1 MGIYR
6 KASLRAE
13 FHPWMYAGRRVAFG
27 SLALRKRTN
36 HALLRLGRYMCTGK
50 LPSGTQGAAPMIGN
64 TDHAAESSANVSTS
78 NAIPEERSELS
89 VNAKRKIFYLLH

>member
-1 MGIYR
+1 
-6 KASLRAE
+6 
-13 FHPWMYAGRRVAFG
+13 
-27 SLALRKRTN
+27 
-36 HALLRLGRYMCTGK
+36 
-50 LPSGTQGAAPMIGN
+50 MIGN